1 MFYSW
6 DLPLPVIL
14 DFEIWKASNML
25 FQKVPYYKEEE
36 DANGENDESWDDTW
50 HKKFE
55 SLDSPSVDTIKNGK
69 PQYLSS
75 NRDKNKNTSLNMDNN
90 DNITEDE
97 DKVVLRKSFLNK
109 LPYQME
115 KKTNETIFKYESN
128 SKQARNTTICEPFQ
142 VRPTLT
148 TTSIGYI
155 PHLKSENMGTPFQQN
170 DLGYNKQK
178 MNGTNILDTP
188 EMQSNLSGSDI
199 KRNPRETKSAS
210 FKIDKNDNHMKKL
223 NQLSRQN
230 IM

>member
-1 MFYSW
+1 M
-6 DLPLPVIL
+6 PVIL

-25 FQKVPYYKEEE
+25 FQKVPYDKEEE
-36 DANGENDESWDDTW
+36 DANSEKDESWDDTW

-75 NRDKNKNTSLNMDNN
+75 NRDKTTSLNMDNN

-109 LPYQME
+109 LPYQIE
-115 KKTNETIFKYESN
+115 KKTNETIVKYVTS
-128 SKQARNTTICEPFQ
+128 SKQAPNTTVCEPCQ
-142 VRPTLT
+142 VRPSPT
-148 TTSIGYI
+148 TTSIGSI
-155 PHLKSENMGTPFQQN
+155 PHLKSENMGSPFQQN

-178 MNGTNILDTP
+178 MKGTNFLETP
-188 EMQSNLSGSDI
+188 EMPSSLSGSDM
-199 KRNPRETKSAS
+199 KRNHREVKSAS
-210 FKIDKNDNHMKKL
+210 LKIEKSDNHKKKL
-223 NQLSRQN
+223 NTLSRQN